1 MVDNMYNIFKRPMFK
16 LGGMTQGTGI
26 MSHVESRP
34 QYFSGGRIGYAQAG
48 QVTDPFT
55 YFAPTNIPRAGFAI
69 DSSNQLS
76 GTDLLRQAQEKFNA
90 EQKAI
95 QQANREKFG
104 IASPEIKRGFGFLE
118 SDAQKLLR
126 EKGLATQL
134 TAAERAKIESGLKAA
149 RETEEKIN
157 LYGPSEDIATENII
171 VKGEEKPKVNP
182 PKYTETKTSKFNL
195 LDEVKKESAELKE
208 LLKDED
214 YSRGELALILSAA
227 IGKKGTLAEK
237 IQEATKLALPVARAR
252 KEEDKA
258 VTLAAYKLAK
268 EKEQQQIR
276 AGTLPT
282 SIREAEYIAKSLKE
296 SGDPRYADMS
306 IQQIMNENISAA
318 KPMSPESKARTEVL
332 LADRQIIRDTTDK
345 LLKAKSDLE
354 KLDPVKDKAKY
365 DKTKELYD
373 KNFREFE
380 RDYLSAP
387 EFKSLYGGVYNIFA
401 PQMTSRT
408 MRAAGGPT
416 EDETES
422 DVVASNVNFG
432 GTTTPIKPVQ
442 KLDYA
447 TLRDRL
453 PKEINDQVVQL
464 LASSEQALQDFA
476 YITSQNDV
484 NNFNVKYGV
493 NLIIPPAQQTS

>member
-126 EKGLATQL
+126 EKGLTTQL

-268 EKEQQQIR
+268 EKEQQQIKSGALPEGLKILR
-276 AGTLPT
+276 AQ
-282 SIREAEYIAKSLKE
+282 AEKQAAA
-296 SGDPRYADMS
+296 SG
-306 IQQIMNENISAA
+306 
-318 KPMSPESKARTEVL
+318 
-332 LADRQIIRDTTDK
+332 RDTEEVYSE
-345 LLKAKSDLE
+345 LLTRNI
-354 KLDPVKDKAKY
+354 KLDPV
-365 DKTKELYD
+365 T
-373 KNFREFE
+373 
-380 RDYLSAP
+380 
-387 EFKSLYGGVYNIFA
+387 
-401 PQMTSRT
+401 
-408 MRAAGGPT
+408 
-416 EDETES
+416 TES
-422 DVVASNVNFG
+422 VQTLSSTPVYGEITKLVNNIKDAQRRKDDALVAKKDTKTIDRELLELNSQLDTYKKSKGFELVYPQFMNFASGGRVMKAIGGDAEEIEDSKLITSNVSFG
-432 GTTTPIKPVQ
+432 EDKPQDATVVEKPVE
-442 KLDYA
+442 KLSY
-447 TLRDRL
+447 TQLRDRL
-453 PKEINDQVVQL
+453 PKEVTDDVVAL
-464 LASSEQALQDFA
+464 LSNSEEALQDFA
-476 YITSQNDV
+476 YIRTQDDV
-484 NNFNVKYGV
+484 SKFNVKYGV
-493 NLIIPPAQQTS
+493 NLIIPPAAG

>member
-16 LGGMTQGTGI
+16 MGGMTQGTGI
-26 MSHVESRP
+26 MSHVEPRP
-34 QYFSGGRIGYAQAG
+34 QYFGGGRIGYAQAG

-126 EKGLATQL
+126 EKGLTTQL

-268 EKEQQQIR
+268 EKEQQQIKSGALPEGLKILR
-276 AGTLPT
+276 AQ
-282 SIREAEYIAKSLKE
+282 AEKQAAA
-296 SGDPRYADMS
+296 SG
-306 IQQIMNENISAA
+306 
-318 KPMSPESKARTEVL
+318 
-332 LADRQIIRDTTDK
+332 RDTEEVYSE
-345 LLKAKSDLE
+345 LLTRNI
-354 KLDPVKDKAKY
+354 KLDPV
-365 DKTKELYD
+365 T
-373 KNFREFE
+373 
-380 RDYLSAP
+380 
-387 EFKSLYGGVYNIFA
+387 
-401 PQMTSRT
+401 
-408 MRAAGGPT
+408 
-416 EDETES
+416 TES
-422 DVVASNVNFG
+422 VQTLSSTPVYGEITKLVNNIKDAQRRKDDALVAKKDTKTIDRELLELNSQLDTYKKSKGFELVYPQFMNFASGGRVMKAIGGDAEEIEDSKLITSNVSFG
-432 GTTTPIKPVQ
+432 EDKPQDATVVEKPVE
-442 KLDYA
+442 KLSY
-447 TLRDRL
+447 TQLRDRL
-453 PKEINDQVVQL
+453 PKEVTDDVVML
-464 LASSEQALQDFA
+464 LSNSEEALQDFA
-476 YITSQNDV
+476 YIRTQDDV
-484 NNFNVKYGV
+484 SKFNVKYGV
-493 NLIIPPAQQTS
+493 NLIIPPTAG

>member
-55 YFAPTNIPRAGFAI
+55 YFAPTNIPRAGFATQS
-69 DSSNQLS
+69 DQTS
-76 GTDLLRQAQEKFNA
+76 GINLLRQAQEKFDA
-90 EQKAI
+90 DQRAA
-95 QQANREKFG
+95 QLANREKFG

-118 SDAQKLLR
+118 SDPQKLLR
-126 EKGLATQL
+126 ERGLTTQL
-134 TAAERAKIESGLKAA
+134 SAADRARIESGLKAA
-149 RETEEKIN
+149 KETEEKIN

-182 PKYTETKTSKFNL
+182 PKYTETAKPKFNL

-268 EKEQQQIR
+268 EKEQQQIKSG
-276 AGTLPT
+276 ALP
-282 SIREAEYIAKSLKE
+282 ESLKVARAQAE
-296 SGDPRYADMS
+296 RR
-306 IQQIMNENISAA
+306 AA
-318 KPMSPESKARTEVL
+318 ETGRDVEEVYSEIL
-332 LADRQIIRDTTDK
+332 TRGI
-345 LLKAKSDLE
+345 
-354 KLDPVKDKAKY
+354 KLDPVTAESVQTLSSTPVYGEITKLVNSIKDAQRRKDDALVAKKDTKTIDRELLELNSQLDTYKKSKGFELVYPQFMNFASGGRVMKAI
-365 DKTKELYD
+365 
-373 KNFREFE
+373 
-380 RDYLSAP
+380 
-387 EFKSLYGGVYNIFA
+387 GGDAEEI
-401 PQMTSRT
+401 
-408 MRAAGGPT
+408 
-416 EDETES
+416 EDSKLIT
-422 DVVASNVNFG
+422 SNVSFG
-432 GTTTPIKPVQ
+432 EDKPQDATVVEKPVE
-442 KLDYA
+442 KLSY
-447 TLRDRL
+447 TQLRDRL
-453 PKEINDQVVQL
+453 PKEVTDDVVML
-464 LASSEQALQDFA
+464 LSNSEEALQDFA
-476 YITSQNDV
+476 YIRTQDDV
-484 NNFNVKYGV
+484 SKFNVKYGV
-493 NLIIPPAQQTS
+493 NLIIPPAAG

>member
-55 YFAPTNIPRAGFAI
+55 YFAPTNIPRAGFATQS
-69 DSSNQLS
+69 DQTS
-76 GTDLLRQAQEKFNA
+76 GINLLRQAQEKFDA
-90 EQKAI
+90 DQRAA
-95 QQANREKFG
+95 QLANREKFG

-268 EKEQQQIR
+268 EKEQQQIKSGALPEGLKILR
-276 AGTLPT
+276 AQ
-282 SIREAEYIAKSLKE
+282 AEKQAAA
-296 SGDPRYADMS
+296 SG
-306 IQQIMNENISAA
+306 
-318 KPMSPESKARTEVL
+318 
-332 LADRQIIRDTTDK
+332 RDTEEVYSE
-345 LLKAKSDLE
+345 LLTRNI
-354 KLDPVKDKAKY
+354 KLDPVTAESVQTLSSTPVYGEITKLVNNIKDAQRRKDDALVAKKDTKTIDRELLELNSQLDTYKKSKGFELVYPQFMNFASGGRVMKAI
-365 DKTKELYD
+365 
-373 KNFREFE
+373 
-380 RDYLSAP
+380 
-387 EFKSLYGGVYNIFA
+387 GGDAEEI
-401 PQMTSRT
+401 
-408 MRAAGGPT
+408 
-416 EDETES
+416 EDSKLIT
-422 DVVASNVNFG
+422 SNVSFG
-432 GTTTPIKPVQ
+432 EDKPQDATVVEKPVE
-442 KLDYA
+442 KLSY
-447 TLRDRL
+447 TQLRDRL
-453 PKEINDQVVQL
+453 PKEVTDDVVML
-464 LASSEQALQDFA
+464 LSNSEEALQDFA
-476 YITSQNDV
+476 YIRTQDDV
-484 NNFNVKYGV
+484 SKFNVKYGV
-493 NLIIPPAQQTS
+493 NLIIPPAAG

>member
-1 MVDNMYNIFKRPMFK
+1 MFK

-26 MSHVESRP
+26 MSHVEPRP

-48 QVTDPFT
+48 PVQVSNPFT
-55 YFAPTNIPRAGFAI
+55 YFAPKNIAGFAM

-90 EQKAI
+90 DQRAA
-95 QQANREKFG
+95 QLANREKFG

-118 SDAQKLLR
+118 SDAQKVLR

-149 RETEEKIN
+149 KQTEEKIN
-157 LYGPSEDIATENII
+157 LYGPSEDIPTENII
-171 VKGEEKPKVNP
+171 TKREEGPKVNP

-268 EKEQQQIR
+268 EKEQQQIKSG
-276 AGTLPT
+276 ALP
-282 SIREAEYIAKSLKE
+282 EGLK
-296 SGDPRYADMS
+296 
-306 IQQIMNENISAA
+306 I
-318 KPMSPESKARTEVL
+318 
-332 LADRQIIRDTTDK
+332 
-345 LLKAKSDLE
+345 LKAQATEKAIATGQDPDKIYSDL
-354 KLDPVKDKAKY
+354 LIQ
-365 DKTKELYD
+365 
-373 KNFREFE
+373 
-380 RDYLSAP
+380 
-387 EFKSLYGGVYNIFA
+387 NI
-401 PQMTSRT
+401 QIR
-408 MRAAGGPT
+408 
-416 EDETES
+416 
-422 DVVASNVNFG
+422 
-432 GTTTPIKPVQ
+432 
-442 KLDYA
+442 
-447 TLRDRL
+447 
-453 PKEINDQVVQL
+453 
-464 LASSEQALQDFA
+464 SS
-476 YITSQNDV
+476 YC
-484 NNFNVKYGV
+484 
-493 NLIIPPAQQTS
+493 